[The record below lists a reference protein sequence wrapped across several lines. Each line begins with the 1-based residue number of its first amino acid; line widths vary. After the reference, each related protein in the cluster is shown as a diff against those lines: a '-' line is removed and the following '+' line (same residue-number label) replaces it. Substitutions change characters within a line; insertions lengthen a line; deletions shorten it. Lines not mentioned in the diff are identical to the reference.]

1 MTVCPIPQPAMK
13 LSVFFQHA
21 KDAAAQRGED
31 LSATLRRF
39 RAAGIETV
47 ELDLGDAT
55 PETRAVLRDAG
66 LRVGSVPIWFDFA
79 DPAFDPADTSFLL
92 RPLAMEATHLLIL
105 PALRRPDDAPDAFAR
120 TIDGVRAVS
129 AHCRAAGIV
138 PVVENFDDLRS
149 PTCRPGDIA
158 RLLAEVPD
166 LAFNFDTGNFAILDE
181 SPLDLYPRFS
191 GRIAYLHAK
200 DRSPSPEHGGSPLA
214 TQGGATLYGC
224 PVGSGAIPF
233 EALFRR
239 LAADGTDVPVAI
251 ECYGV
256 RDMNA
261 AVLESAR
268 FLAPLL
274 LDRLPRPT
282 GPLERA

>member
-1 MTVCPIPQPAMK
+1 MRRIVFHVNRDKPGADSVC
-13 LSVFFQHA
+13 
-21 KDAAAQRGED
+21 
-31 LSATLRRF
+31 RRL
-39 RAAGIETV
+39 A
-47 ELDLGDAT
+47 ELAVSLGLD
-55 PETRAVLRDAG
+55 
-66 LRVGSVPIWFDFA
+66 VGDG
-79 DPAFDPADTSFLL
+79 
-92 RPLAMEATHLLIL
+92 
-105 PALRRPDDAPDAFAR
+105 PDDAPDAFAR

-261 AVLESAR
+261 AVLGSAR
-268 FLAPLL
+268 FLSPFLRQRREPCAAESSPRPIPTGAPLH
-274 LDRLPRPT
+274 
-282 GPLERA
+282 A

>member
-1 MTVCPIPQPAMK
+1 MK

-55 PETRAVLRDAG
+55 PETRAVLRAAG

-92 RPLAMEATHLLIL
+92 RPLAMEATHLLVL

-149 PTCRPGDIA
+149 PTC
-158 RLLAEVPD
+158 
-166 LAFNFDTGNFAILDE
+166 E

>member
-1 MTVCPIPQPAMK
+1 MT

-55 PETRAVLRDAG
+55 PETRAILRAAG

-92 RPLAMEATHLLIL
+92 RPLAMGATHLLVL
-105 PALRRPDDAPDAFAR
+105 PALRRPDNAPDAFVR

-149 PTCRPGDIA
+149 PTCRPGEGCA
-158 RLLAEVPD
+158 SSNRSGEKSD
-166 LAFNFDTGNFAILDE
+166 LTSRKN
-181 SPLDLYPRFS
+181 
-191 GRIAYLHAK
+191 
-200 DRSPSPEHGGSPLA
+200 
-214 TQGGATLYGC
+214 Q
-224 PVGSGAIPF
+224 
-233 EALFRR
+233 
-239 LAADGTDVPVAI
+239 
-251 ECYGV
+251 
-256 RDMNA
+256 
-261 AVLESAR
+261 
-268 FLAPLL
+268 
-274 LDRLPRPT
+274 
-282 GPLERA
+282 